1 MRAQRCQEKPLRFD
15 VLLGGNEVITNQEWM
30 NTVRPSRVLTIYCAL
45 TFAAGVALTVLVAF
59 LQANGELGT
68 RGGAIVTLC
77 WNVLFIL
84 ILPLVLDWSESKHF
98 KARFLKLEEV
108 AASNPELAS
117 VLSEQCE
124 KHSLSKLRLAVVD
137 TPSEEV
143 FSYGL
148 AGSNP
153 RLVVSGTFFNEHEKS
168 RMVPSIE
175 AELSRVKAQGQTV
188 IFLLFTVLQVAL
200 QHLLAPLLH
209 I

>member
-1 MRAQRCQEKPLRFD
+1 
-15 VLLGGNEVITNQEWM
+15 
-30 NTVRPSRVLTIYCAL
+30 
-45 TFAAGVALTVLVAF
+45 VALTILTAF
-59 LQANGELGT
+59 LQARGELGA

-84 ILPLVLDWSESKHF
+84 ILPLVLDWSESKHC

-108 AASNPELAS
+108 AASNPELAA
-117 VLSEQCE
+117 VLSEQCA
-124 KHSLSKLRLAVVD
+124 KHSLSKLCLAVVD

-153 RLVVSGTFFNEHEKS
+153 RLVVSGTFFNEHERS

-175 AELSRVKAQGQTV
+175 AELARVKGQGQTV

-200 QHLLAPLLH
+200 QHVIAPLLNL
-209 I
+209 